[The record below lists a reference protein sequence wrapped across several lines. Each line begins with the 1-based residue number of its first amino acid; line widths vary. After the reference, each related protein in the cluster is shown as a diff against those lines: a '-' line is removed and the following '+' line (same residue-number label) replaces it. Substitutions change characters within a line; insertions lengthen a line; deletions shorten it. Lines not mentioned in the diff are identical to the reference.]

1 MLLGCIGDDFTG
13 SSDLANTLARG
24 GMRTVQYT
32 GVPDRAAEPD
42 VEAGVVALKSRT
54 IPAADAVAQSLA
66 ALAWLRAQGCRQFV
80 FKYCSTFDSTDA
92 GNIGPVAEALA
103 EALGAG
109 PVVVCPA
116 FPATGR
122 TLFQGHLFVGDR
134 LLSESGMQNHPLTP
148 MRDPDIRRVLA
159 RQSTG
164 PVGHVPHAIVRKG
177 AASVSAALA
186 ARYAEGRQLVVVDAV
201 ADDDLMTVGRAARD
215 LALVTGGSGIAMGL
229 PANFRAEGRLAGAS
243 TGWDGIAGPAAAIA
257 GSVSSATRGQVERH
271 LRDGL
276 SAREVGPDEVMD
288 GALAPADLAD
298 WALAQEGLPLLYS
311 SATPDAVARAQQKHG
326 HQALADGIE
335 RLFAETARLLV
346 ERGVTRLVC
355 AGGETSG
362 AIVSALSIAAM
373 RVGPEIDPGVPAM
386 RAEGR
391 PLALALKSGNFGAA
405 DFFQKA
411 ANVLEQPA
419 P

>member
-1 MLLGCIGDDFTG
+1 
-13 SSDLANTLARG
+13 
-24 GMRTVQYT
+24 
-32 GVPDRAAEPD
+32 
-42 VEAGVVALKSRT
+42 
-54 IPAADAVAQSLA
+54 
-66 ALAWLRAQGCRQFV
+66 
-80 FKYCSTFDSTDA
+80 
-92 GNIGPVAEALA
+92 
-103 EALGAG
+103 
-109 PVVVCPA
+109 
-116 FPATGR
+116 
-122 TLFQGHLFVGDR
+122 
-134 LLSESGMQNHPLTP
+134 
-148 MRDPDIRRVLA
+148 
-159 RQSTG
+159 
-164 PVGHVPHAIVRKG
+164 
-177 AASVSAALA
+177 
-186 ARYAEGRQLVVVDAV
+186 
-201 ADDDLMTVGRAARD
+201 
-215 LALVTGGSGIAMGL
+215 
-229 PANFRAEGRLAGAS
+229 
-243 TGWDGIAGPAAAIA
+243 
-257 GSVSSATRGQVERH
+257 VERH

-276 SAREVGPDEVMD
+276 PAREVGPDEVMD